1 MCLLI
6 CIFFTLDCYYQNWCV
21 ATRSIWYC
29 GKGLWIVDSSLLPS
43 LSCSTPLS
51 FSPSL
56 SLLLSQTFLPLSP
69 PHPLPSLPLSLSLP
83 PSLPPSLLLSQTF
96 LLSATLSLPLY
107 LSLSLSL
114 PLYLSLPPSLLS
126 LFPLPAEKGD
136 IVMMTSLSK

>member
-21 ATRSIWYC
+21 ATHSIWYC
-29 GKGLWIVDSSLLPS
+29 GKGLWIVGSSLPPIPLFLYPPPPPLSLPPF
-43 LSCSTPLS
+43 LSCSLKPSYLFPLLT
-51 FSPSL
+51 L
-56 SLLLSQTFLPLSP
+56 S
-69 PHPLPSLPLSLSLP
+69 PSLPLSLSLP

-96 LLSATLSLPLY
+96 LLSATLSL
-107 LSLSLSL
+107 SL

-126 LFPLPAEKGD
+126 LLSLLPLPAEKGD